1 MSSAAI
7 EGLRQDADGG
17 QPGLGQPPGG
27 GGDHGPALGRERAEQ
42 VSGARQQVHAPVGHV
57 LDLQVLDP
65 RDGLRHDSAVSR
77 SAAISAAGRPCSSTR
92 PNSSAVIPYSSAHRA
107 QQRRTDSREDDE
119 GAVVVE
125 QQGGGADRHA
135 TDPTVYAGVGRI
147 GPFPPRYKVTA
158 MLDVL
163 TLVTAVA
170 ALLLAAWC
178 GWAAYRGQPTKDWH
192 FIGMAVVTVLTLAQL
207 VIGVVKLAQGQDPE
221 QGTTIFVAYL
231 LGAFACI
238 PAAGFMSLAERT
250 RWAR

>member
-1 MSSAAI
+1 
-7 EGLRQDADGG
+7 
-17 QPGLGQPPGG
+17 
-27 GGDHGPALGRERAEQ
+27 
-42 VSGARQQVHAPVGHV
+42 
-57 LDLQVLDP
+57 
-65 RDGLRHDSAVSR
+65 
-77 SAAISAAGRPCSSTR
+77 
-92 PNSSAVIPYSSAHRA
+92 
-107 QQRRTDSREDDE
+107 
-119 GAVVVE
+119 
-125 QQGGGADRHA
+125 
-135 TDPTVYAGVGRI
+135 
-147 GPFPPRYKVTA
+147 

-250 RWAR
+250 RWGSVTVAAGGVVLAVLQVRLYNIWGG